1 MSVDADG
8 RLVPKH
14 VVGWHTSPVAGRRI
28 LKLTYRSAKRA
39 GAGKV
44 SVQLTEDHPVLTR
57 RGYVPARDLV
67 PDDEVNTG
75 QGMSQVAFDV
85 ACGTILGDGHLN
97 RKSAHLAFA
106 HSQRQRDWA
115 LFKATA
121 LEAFSPQVSSLEVSA
136 VAGGPQIYPVVHVRT
151 RAHRAF
157 GILRSNFYGARKRV
171 PLWMAERLNPRML
184 AVWYLD
190 DGHLR
195 ERPGR
200 RSSAEIATHGF
211 DGHDLALLRA
221 GLGRLGVISQVRAGR
236 LVFGVD
242 ATRTLTDLIA
252 PYVPESM
259 RYKLPRDIAM
269 SRPFRPE
276 AYEPGPDVALFDS
289 VVVEDVTHEPRTDT
303 TAYCLDVADTHNF
316 VTAGGVVHNCR
327 PPGNRDPQPDEIEAC
342 TPWLVEQISLIQPR
356 VIDARQ
362 LRDEVRAEHR
372 DRHHAT
378 ARAGARMART
388 HRDPDVPPGGDPAR
402 RRREVPPVPA
412 AARRLPSRAS
422 HAGRAR
428 PRAAVEGRRRARRG
442 PDRGARRR
450 PAGAVLTMR
459 VGVRTSSAEETRELG
474 EAVASLLRARD
485 AVVLTGELGAGKTT
499 FVQGV
504 ARGLGIEEQVSSPT
518 FTLVKEYSGILDL
531 AHVDVY
537 RLDRMQEVVDL
548 GLEELG
554 GGDDVLLV
562 EWGDTIEE
570 LLPDDRLQVELATA
584 DAEENVRTIEI
595 SASGTGWVE
604 RFAELEAAVMPW
616 AVTG

>member
-1 MSVDADG
+1 MTRTLADVAAEAATCTKCRLSQGRTQVVFGVGDPHADLMFIGEGPGFHEDRQGEPFVGAAGQLLTRMLGEIGLTREQVYIGNILKCLRYNATIQLGDGSWERIGRLVRSRYRGTVMSVDADG

-356 VIDARQ
+356 VIVTLGNFATKFVLNTETGITRLRGQVHGWHGRTVIPTFHPAAILHGGGEKSRQFQLLLDDFRLVRRTLDELDRVPPSRGDDAPA
-362 LRDEVRAEHR
+362 EVPTEV
-372 DRHHAT
+372 
-378 ARAGARMART
+378 
-388 HRDPDVPPGGDPAR
+388 PDVDQ
-402 RRREVPPVPA
+402 
-412 AARRLPSRAS
+412 L
-422 HAGRAR
+422 
-428 PRAAVEGRRRARRG
+428 
-442 PDRGARRR
+442 
-450 PAGAVLTMR
+450 
-459 VGVRTSSAEETRELG
+459 EL
-474 EAVASLLRARD
+474 
-485 AVVLTGELGAGKTT
+485 
-499 FVQGV
+499 F
-504 ARGLGIEEQVSSPT
+504 
-518 FTLVKEYSGILDL
+518 
-531 AHVDVY
+531 
-537 RLDRMQEVVDL
+537 
-548 GLEELG
+548 
-554 GGDDVLLV
+554 
-562 EWGDTIEE
+562 
-570 LLPDDRLQVELATA
+570 
-584 DAEENVRTIEI
+584 
-595 SASGTGWVE
+595 
-604 RFAELEAAVMPW
+604 
-616 AVTG
+616 